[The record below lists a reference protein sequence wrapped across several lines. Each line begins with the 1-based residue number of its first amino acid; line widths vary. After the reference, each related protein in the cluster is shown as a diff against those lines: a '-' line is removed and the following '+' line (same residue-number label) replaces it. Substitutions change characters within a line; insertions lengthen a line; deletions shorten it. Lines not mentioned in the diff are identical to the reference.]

1 MNSFDL
7 VTRKWGHIPYMKEDR
22 GRYIRDFM
30 LERRLF
36 DVLEIGFFHGKS
48 SAYFAAIMEDAGN
61 GHLVTIDLE
70 KSKKREPNIDAVFEA
85 VQLSHRLTPV
95 YAQRSYTW
103 ELKKLIEKS
112 PRPQFD
118 LCYFDG
124 GHTWDLT
131 GFGFF
136 LVDMLLKPG
145 GWIIFDDLDWT
156 IQSMIDKDP
165 ERREKQFRGYSQ
177 DERNTP
183 GVRLVWDLLVPSMGY
198 INKFEQEDYRW
209 GIAQKP

>member
-1 MNSFDL
+1 MYRLKPNEGTPMKSFDL

-48 SAYFAAIMEDAGN
+48 SAYFAAIMEDAGK

-70 KSKKREPNIDAVFEA
+70 KSNNREPNIDTVFDA
-85 VQLSHRLTPV
+85 VQLGHRLTPV

-103 ELKKLIEKS
+103 ELKKLIEQT

-118 LCYFDG
+118 LCWARSF
-124 GHTWDLT
+124 
-131 GFGFF
+131 
-136 LVDMLLKPG
+136 
-145 GWIIFDDLDWT
+145 
-156 IQSMIDKDP
+156 S
-165 ERREKQFRGYSQ
+165 
-177 DERNTP
+177 
-183 GVRLVWDLLVPSMGY
+183 
-198 INKFEQEDYRW
+198 
-209 GIAQKP
+209 